1 MEIIQ
6 HFHGTLNRG
15 FIGNLVY
22 NFQLPQNCTALS
34 ITLTYDKEHF
44 SSKET
49 YVEELRPIYE
59 SYLGRPASQLELQ
72 KAMDSMKTEIQLGL
86 MIQNEFVGNVHMPGT
101 RKEIYLSENTSAK
114 GCLPC
119 PRIGGMAK
127 IIVNVFQVLEDQT
140 TFHLEV
146 KGDFCHVEKN

>member
-1 MEIIQ
+1 MEMIQ

-22 NFQLPQNCTALS
+22 NFHLPQNCTALS

-44 SSKET
+44 SHKET
-49 YVEELRPIYE
+49 YMEELRPIYE
-59 SYLGRPASQLELQ
+59 SYLGRPASQPELL

-86 MIQNEFVGNVHMPGT
+86 MIHNEFVGNAHMPGT
-101 RKEIYLSENTSAK
+101 RKELYLSEIASTR

-119 PRIGGMAK
+119 PNIDGMAK
-127 IIVNVFQVLEDQT
+127 IIVNVFQILENQT
-140 TFHLEV
+140 SYNLEV
-146 KGDFCHVEKN
+146 KGDFRHVEKN